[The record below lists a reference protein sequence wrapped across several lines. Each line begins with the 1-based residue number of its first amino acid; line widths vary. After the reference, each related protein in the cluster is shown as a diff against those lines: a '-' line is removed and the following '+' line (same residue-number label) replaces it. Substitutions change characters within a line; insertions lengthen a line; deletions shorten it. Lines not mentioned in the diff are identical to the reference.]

1 MLVKAIMIPANQLQ
15 CISVDNNLKE
25 ALHIIDSNRLLSLP
39 VVDGKQFVGVLSK
52 QFVYETYF
60 RNFEGSKEE
69 FLKKKVSE
77 MIKTEIMTISKDT
90 PIEDAASIFITS
102 KIRFI
107 PITDD
112 KNQLLGIVTH
122 QAIFKEYQKIFG
134 NSDENV
140 VTIYCHNFKGALSN
154 IEKIIAKNDGN
165 IKNIVQKDTDV
176 MGLQEVFI
184 RIEGEQFDTIVKEL
198 IKKGYDA
205 RKKKQKD

>member
-154 IEKIIAKNDGN
+154 IAKIIAKNDGN